1 MLELQDL
8 NAFYGVS
15 HVLQGVSMKIGPG
28 EVVCLLGRNGAGK
41 TTTVS
46 SIIGFVKSRDGKI
59 LMNGEDIAGLAVE
72 KRARTGIALVPQG
85 RRVFPL
91 LTVEENL
98 VIGGRKGKTRGE
110 QGREKGGDWALERVY
125 ELFPRLRERRT
136 NLGSQLSG
144 GEQQMLA
151 IGRALMANPALIL
164 MDEPSEGLAPMV
176 IEEVYRVIGQ
186 LASKGMSILLVEP
199 SLEQAIALASRI
211 YIMNKG
217 KIVFE
222 TTDPAALTDEVRE
235 RFLGVG

>member
-98 VIGGRKGKTRGE
+98 VIGGRKGKARGE
-110 QGREKGGDWALERVY
+110 QGSDYGGGWTLERVY

-164 MDEPSEGLAPMV
+164 MDEPSEGLAPLV

-186 LASKGMSILLVEP
+186 LASKGMSILLVEH

>member
-1 MLELQDL
+1 MLELRDL

-15 HVLQGVSMKIGPG
+15 HVLQGVSMTIGPG

-59 LMNGEDIAGLAVE
+59 LLDGKDIAGMAVE
-72 KRARTGIALVPQG
+72 RRARAGLALVPQG

-98 VIGGRKGKTRGE
+98 VIGARKGKSRGA
-110 QGREKGGDWALERVY
+110 QPGDTGGGWTLGRVY
-125 ELFPRLRERRT
+125 ELFPRLQERRT

-164 MDEPSEGLAPMV
+164 MDEPSEGLAPLV

-186 LASKGMSILLVEP
+186 LASKGMSILLVEH

>member
-1 MLELQDL
+1 MLELVDL

-15 HVLQGVSMKIGPG
+15 HVLQGVSLKVGPG

-59 LMNGEDIAGLAVE
+59 LLNGDDIAGASVE
-72 KRARTGIALVPQG
+72 RRARAGLALVPQG

-98 VIGGRKGKTRGE
+98 SIAARKGKARGE
-110 QGREKGGDWALERVY
+110 SGGWTLERVY
-125 ELFPRLRERRT
+125 GLFPRLLERRS

-164 MDEPSEGLAPMV
+164 MDEPSEGLAPLV
-176 IEEVYRVIGQ
+176 IEEVYRVIGE
-186 LASKGMSILLVEP
+186 LAKQGMSILLVEH

>member
-1 MLELQDL
+1 MLELRDL

-15 HVLQGVSMKIGPG
+15 HVLQGVSMTIGPG

-59 LMNGEDIAGLAVE
+59 LLDGKDIAGMAVE
-72 KRARTGIALVPQG
+72 RRARAGLALVPQG

-98 VIGGRKGKTRGE
+98 VIGGRKGKALGDS
-110 QGREKGGDWALERVY
+110 GGWTLERVY

-164 MDEPSEGLAPMV
+164 MDEPSEGLAPLV

-186 LASKGMSILLVEP
+186 LASKGMSILLVEH

>member
-1 MLELQDL
+1 MLELRDL

-98 VIGGRKGKTRGE
+98 VIGGRKGKARGE
-110 QGREKGGDWALERVY
+110 QGREKGGDWTLERVY

-186 LASKGMSILLVEP
+186 LASKGMSILLVEH

-222 TTDPAALTDEVRE
+222 TTDPTALTDEVRE

>member
-59 LMNGEDIAGLAVE
+59 LMNGEDISGLAVE

-98 VIGGRKGKTRGE
+98 VIGGRKGKARGDS
-110 QGREKGGDWALERVY
+110 GGWTLERVY

-186 LASKGMSILLVEP
+186 LASKGMSILLVEH

>member
-1 MLELQDL
+1 MLELQNL

-15 HVLQGVSMKIGPG
+15 HVLQGVSMTIGPG

-46 SIIGFVKSRDGKI
+46 SIIGFVKSRDGRI

-72 KRARTGIALVPQG
+72 KRARAGLALVPQG

-98 VIGGRKGKTRGE
+98 VIGGRKGKAL
-110 QGREKGGDWALERVY
+110 GGSGGWTLERVY

-164 MDEPSEGLAPMV
+164 MDEPSEGLAPLV

-186 LASKGMSILLVEP
+186 LASKGMSILLVEH